1 MGKIS
6 IRLSNCFQL
15 IRNYQEWDLNLPMT
29 QLSYKKNKKIKKKKK
44 RYKIWNNSITFNLE
58 LIVP

>member
-1 MGKIS
+1 MGKNS